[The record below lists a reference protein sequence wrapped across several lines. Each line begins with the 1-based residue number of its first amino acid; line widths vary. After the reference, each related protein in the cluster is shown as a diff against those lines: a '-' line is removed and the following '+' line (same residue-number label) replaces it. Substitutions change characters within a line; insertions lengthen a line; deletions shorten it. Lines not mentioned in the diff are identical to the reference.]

1 MTGRAW
7 LLFLP
12 LLAGCGRD
20 SGSDVVARD
29 DTVATSNP
37 DTSSPAEGRDSTG
50 ASPTSLDWTV
60 SERGAGPVRVG
71 MEAAVAEA
79 RLGPIHPGQTMEGST
94 CRYHYPTSA
103 PAGVAFMANE
113 GTVTRVDVSPLDLGE
128 VVPEQA
134 LPRTAAGVG
143 IGSTQAEVEAAYGP
157 QLRTELHHY
166 TDGRYLIVTP
176 EADTSRRI
184 IFETDEQ
191 GRVTYLRAGRRPEVT
206 WVEGCS

>member
-1 MTGRAW
+1 
-7 LLFLP
+7 
-12 LLAGCGRD
+12 
-20 SGSDVVARD
+20 
-29 DTVATSNP
+29 
-37 DTSSPAEGRDSTG
+37 
-50 ASPTSLDWTV
+50 
-60 SERGAGPVRVG
+60 

-79 RLGPIHPGQTMEGST
+79 RLGPIQPGQTMEGST
-94 CRYHYPTSA
+94 CRYLNPTGA